1 MIVIVTSKYELWIM
15 KKPKKM
21 NTMEKFERICERM
34 MSADSSTF
42 KEFCKGEGLSE
53 TRADNLFYANF
64 GVSGEEFLSK
74 IRNPP
79 IVIAI

>member
-1 MIVIVTSKYELWIM
+1 M

-21 NTMEKFERICERM
+21 NNMEKFERLCGRM
-34 MSADSSTF
+34 MSPEASTF
-42 KEFCKGEGLSE
+42 EEFCRREGLSE
-53 TRADNLFYANF
+53 TDADNLFYANF
-64 GVSGEEFLSK
+64 GMSGEDFLSK